1 MAAASPLP
9 EAETGWYLYGVVAN
23 GAAPPG
29 VSTLAEG
36 EVAGL
41 VRQVSLAE
49 YDEAVLP
56 ERLADPAWLEAE
68 IRAHEAVLE
77 AALAEGPVLPCRFC
91 TIYRDEP
98 ELRRFLAERGPV
110 LAAALERLG
119 GRIELG
125 VKGFEAGDARKGDAQ
140 EAATG
145 RAYLEARQREKQA
158 REELA
163 VRRGEIARELHE
175 RLLAA
180 ADDGV
185 LLDLQ
190 RRELSGR
197 DAVMVFNGSY
207 LVADRARFE
216 AAVAVAGA
224 AAQGVD
230 LELTGPWPPYNFVP
244 EELART

>member
-1 MAAASPLP
+1 MAAVPVP
-9 EAETGWYLYGVVAN
+9 EADTGWYLYGVVPG

-29 VSTLAEG
+29 VSILEQG

-41 VRQVSLAE
+41 VRPVSLAE
-49 YDEAVLP
+49 YDEATLP
-56 ERLADPAWLEAE
+56 ERLADPVWLEAE
-68 IRAHEAVLE
+68 IRGHESVLQ

-91 TIYRDEP
+91 TVYRDEH

-110 LAAALERLG
+110 LAAALERLR
-119 GRIELG
+119 GRVELG
-125 VKGFEAGDARKGDAQ
+125 VKGFEAGAARESQALQ
-140 EAATG
+140 AETG
-145 RAYLEARQREKQA
+145 RAYLEARRRERQA

-163 VRRGEIARELHE
+163 ARRDEIARELHG

-180 ADDGV
+180 AEDGV

-207 LVADRARFE
+207 LVADRERFE
-216 AAVAVAGA
+216 
-224 AAQGVD
+224 GVLARAEPD
-230 LELTGPWPPYNFVP
+230 GVELELTGPWPPYNFVP
-244 EELART
+244 EELARP

>member
-1 MAAASPLP
+1 MAAAPLP
-9 EAETGWYLYGVVAN
+9 EAETGWYLYGVVPG
-23 GAAPPG
+23 GAAPAG
-29 VSTLAEG
+29 VSTLEEDG
-36 EVAGL
+36 VAGL
-41 VRQVSLAE
+41 VRRVSLAE
-49 YDEAVLP
+49 YDEAALP

-91 TIYRDEP
+91 TIYRDEH

-110 LAAALERLG
+110 LAAALERLR
-119 GRIELG
+119 GRVELG
-125 VKGFEAGDARKGDAQ
+125 VKGFEARDGRKGEAEQ
-140 EAATG
+140 AATG
-145 RAYLEARQREKQA
+145 RAYLEARQRERQA

-163 VRRGEIARELHE
+163 VRRGAIARELHE

-197 DAVMVFNGSY
+197 DATMVFNGSY